1 MLVNHNSTTFNVVR
15 DPSGKIDLEV
25 SKQLAIQAV
34 LDLAK
39 KDEDYTEGLGA
50 AAISAWEDPYYAGI
64 KFIALSALVRMSL
77 NRLNILPDDKN
88 CKDALIRIRSV
99 ITYNPDKFLMLKA
112 GNNSNVYYIPRYS
125 SEELTKLLATKTK

>member
-1 MLVNHNSTTFNVVR
+1 MLVNNNSTTLNVVR
-15 DPSGKIDLEV
+15 DPLGRIDLEA

-34 LDLAK
+34 IDLAK
-39 KDEDYTEGLGA
+39 KDEDYTDSLGF
-50 AAISAWEDPYYAGI
+50 AAISSWEDPYYSGI

-77 NRLNILPDDKN
+77 HRLNIIPDDKN

-99 ITYNPDKFLMLKA
+99 ISSNPDKFLMLKA

-125 SEELTKLLATKTK
+125 SEELTKLLATKTR